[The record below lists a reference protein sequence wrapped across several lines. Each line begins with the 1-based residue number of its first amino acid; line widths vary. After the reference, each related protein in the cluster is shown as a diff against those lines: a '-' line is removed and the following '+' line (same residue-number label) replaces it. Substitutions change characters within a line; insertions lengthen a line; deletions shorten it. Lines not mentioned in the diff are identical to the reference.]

1 MSAPANGKLV
11 GRWPIVEAD
20 IWDRDYLDLCRP
32 ATMTIAE
39 DGRGPKSP
47 LARAKPDSTSNTVA
61 LRSDSPGKVST
72 KWTTSPAPALPNCS
86 TTAPLKSNSPITNG
100 DEAVPKA
107 KREISSTACRLDS
120 GGMWSGPSPGKE
132 SRPADMMSSR
142 SRFTF
147 RRHLRKSRR
156 RREPFCHPLRINDGI
171 QS

>member
-1 MSAPANGKLV
+1 MADRRGRHLGPRLPRSLSARDHDDRRRRSRAEIAFGAGQAGLDIEYSRSSVGFAWEGFDEIDVTGAGSAKLLDD
-11 GRWPIVEAD
+11 GSIEVEFA
-20 IWDRDYLDLCRP
+20 YH
-32 ATMTIAE
+32 
-39 DGRGPKSP
+39 
-47 LARAKPDSTSNTVA
+47 
-61 LRSDSPGKVST
+61 
-72 KWTTSPAPALPNCS
+72 
-86 TTAPLKSNSPITNG
+86 NG